1 MSKVI
6 FTTEKILQN
15 KRKKLLLLYLI
26 FMQMTKQLMIEQTLK
41 VFNQLPEDKVEEI
54 SDFAVFI
61 LKKYEDSILLKNLQK
76 VVSNSNTFN
85 FLNDEEDLYSL
96 SDVKKLYND

>member
-61 LKKYEDSILLKNLQK
+61 LKKYEDSILLKNLQIF
-76 VVSNSNTFN
+76 VSNSNTFN